1 MAFDISSAYL
11 HHGPRSTATMLDIIS
26 HVPAHLTK
34 ALYIP
39 KHDDTISH
47 FAIYDISKEYS
58 EKVGV
63 NPMGSERYKV
73 ELCLLR
79 KPSGHHVG
87 DNARFLVDIDASV
100 SIRER
105 VMGRDPLDAEVSPP
119 IDGERSAKLQIHTGD
134 SLFELTGH
142 ECYPLPE
149 KETKKR
155 IIRYPYM
162 SMSGNHGPSK
172 ALRCDWQVH
181 PAEKGPLRYELVDL
195 DRQGE
200 GDGSILAIYH
210 HHGFESELP
219 TSYSHGALLL
229 PNDSTPLFDITVV
242 SSLMALLAT
251 IRKQPAARKR
261 SRFRSLMA
269 SL

>member
-1 MAFDISSAYL
+1 
-11 HHGPRSTATMLDIIS
+11 MLDIIS

-39 KHDDTISH
+39 KHDDTTSH

-58 EKVGV
+58 KKVGV
-63 NPMGSERYKV
+63 HPMGSESYKV

-79 KPSGHHVG
+79 KPSGYHAG
-87 DNARFLVDIDASV
+87 DNARFLVDVDASV
-100 SIRER
+100 SIHER
-105 VMGRDPLDAEVSPP
+105 VMGRDPLEAEVSSP
-119 IDGERSAKLQIHTGD
+119 IDGDGSVTLQIH
-134 SLFELTGH
+134 SAHSSFELTAR

-155 IIRYPYM
+155 IVRYPYINID
-162 SMSGNHGPSK
+162 GAFADLLH
-172 ALRCDWQVH
+172 RCNWQVD
-181 PAEKGPLRYELVDL
+181 PAGKGPLRYELVDM
-195 DRQGE
+195 DRQDDD
-200 GDGSILAIYH
+200 DGSILAIYH
-210 HHGFESELP
+210 HQGFESELP
-219 TSYSHGALLL
+219 SSYNHGVLLL
-229 PNDSTPLFDITVV
+229 PSDSTPLFDITVV

>member
-1 MAFDISSAYL
+1 
-11 HHGPRSTATMLDIIS
+11 MLDIIS
-26 HVPAHLTK
+26 HVPTRLTK

-39 KHDDTISH
+39 KHDDTTSH

-63 NPMGSERYKV
+63 HPMGSESYKV

-79 KPSGHHVG
+79 KPSGYHAG
-87 DNARFLVDIDASV
+87 DNARFLVDVDASV
-100 SIRER
+100 SIHER
-105 VMGRDPLDAEVSPP
+105 VMGRDPLDAEVTSP
-119 IDGERSAKLQIHTGD
+119 IDGDGSATLQIHSGD
-134 SLFELTGH
+134 SSSELTAR

-162 SMSGNHGPSK
+162 SIDRDLGDSPHH
-172 ALRCDWQVH
+172 CDWQVQ
-181 PAEKGPLRYELVDL
+181 PAEKGPLRYELVDRE
-195 DRQGE
+195 RQGDAE
-200 GDGSILAIYH
+200 ASILAIYH

-219 TSYSHGALLL
+219 TSYSHGVLLL
-229 PNDSTPLFDITVV
+229 PVDSAPLFDITVV

>member
-1 MAFDISSAYL
+1 
-11 HHGPRSTATMLDIIS
+11 MLDIIS
-26 HVPAHLTK
+26 HVPEHLTK

-39 KHDDTISH
+39 THDDTTSH

-63 NPMGSERYKV
+63 HPMGSESYKV

-79 KPSGHHVG
+79 KPSGYHAG
-87 DNARFLVDIDASV
+87 DNARFLVDVGASV
-100 SIRER
+100 SIHER
-105 VMGRDPLDAEVSPP
+105 VMGRDPVDAEVSSP
-119 IDGERSAKLQIHTGD
+119 IEGEGSVTLQIH
-134 SLFELTGH
+134 SVHSSYELTAR

-162 SMSGNHGPSK
+162 SIDRNLRDSPH
-172 ALRCDWQVH
+172 RCDWEVH
-181 PAEKGPLRYELVDL
+181 PAEKGPLRYDLVDRE
-195 DRQGE
+195 RQGDD
-200 GDGSILAIYH
+200 DGSILAIYH

-219 TSYSHGALLL
+219 ISYSHGVLLL
-229 PNDSTPLFDITVV
+229 PSDSKPLFDTTVV
-242 SSLMALLAT
+242 SSLMALLST
-251 IRKQPAARKR
+251 IRRQPAARKR

>member
-1 MAFDISSAYL
+1 
-11 HHGPRSTATMLDIIS
+11 MLDIIS

-47 FAIYDISKEYS
+47 FAIYDISKEYF

-63 NPMGSERYKV
+63 NPMGSESYKV

-79 KPSGHHVG
+79 KPSGYHVG
-87 DNARFLVDIDASV
+87 DNARFLVDVDASV
-100 SIRER
+100 SIHER
-105 VMGRDPLDAEVSPP
+105 VMGRDPLDAEVSSA
-119 IDGERSAKLQIHTGD
+119 IEGERSVSLQIHTGD
-134 SLFELTGH
+134 SSFELTGQ
-142 ECYPLPE
+142 EYYLLPE

-162 SMSGNHGPSK
+162 SITGDHGASK

-181 PAEKGPLRYELVDL
+181 PAEKGPLRYDLVDMEQ
-195 DRQGE
+195 QGDD
-200 GDGSILAIYH
+200 DGAILATYH

-219 TSYSHGALLL
+219 TSYSHGILLL
-229 PNDSTPLFDITVV
+229 PNDSTPLFEITVV

>member
-1 MAFDISSAYL
+1 
-11 HHGPRSTATMLDIIS
+11 MLDIIS

-39 KHDDTISH
+39 KHDNSITH

-63 NPMGSERYKV
+63 NPMGSESYKV

-79 KPSGHHVG
+79 KPSGYHVG
-87 DNARFLVDIDASV
+87 DNARFLVDVDASV
-100 SIRER
+100 AIHER
-105 VMGRDPLDAEVSPP
+105 VMGRDPLDAEVSSP
-119 IDGERSAKLQIHTGD
+119 IEGDRSVTLQIHTGD
-134 SLFELTGH
+134 SSFELTGQ
-142 ECYPLPE
+142 ECYPLPR

-155 IIRYPYM
+155 IVRYPYM
-162 SMSGNHGPSK
+162 SMDGDFGGSGAYH
-172 ALRCDWQVH
+172 CEWQVH
-181 PAEKGPLRYELVDL
+181 PVEKGPLRYELVDL
-195 DRQGE
+195 DRRGN

-219 TSYSHGALLL
+219 TSYNHGVLLL
-229 PNDSTPLFDITVV
+229 PDNSTPLFDITVV

>member
-1 MAFDISSAYL
+1 MAFDISSVYL
-11 HHGPRSTATMLDIIS
+11 HHGPRSTVSMLDIIS
-26 HVPAHLTK
+26 HVPERFTK

-39 KHDDTISH
+39 KHDDTTSH

-63 NPMGSERYKV
+63 HPMGSESYKV

-79 KPSGHHVG
+79 KPSGYHAG
-87 DNARFLVDIDASV
+87 DNAQFLVDVDASV
-100 SIRER
+100 SIHER
-105 VMGRDPLDAEVSPP
+105 IMGRDPLDAEVSSP
-119 IDGERSAKLQIHTGD
+119 IDGDGSVTLQIHSGH
-134 SLFELTGH
+134 SSFELTAR

-162 SMSGNHGPSK
+162 SIDGAFADSHR
-172 ALRCDWQVH
+172 RCDWQVH
-181 PAEKGPLRYELVDL
+181 PAEKGTLRYDLVDL
-195 DRQGE
+195 ERNGDD
-200 GDGSILAIYH
+200 DGSILAIYH

-219 TSYSHGALLL
+219 ITYNNGVLLL
-229 PNDSTPLFDITVV
+229 PVDSTPSFDITVV

-251 IRKQPAARKR
+251 IRRQPAARKR